1 MKRERERE
9 RERER
14 LIGIKFEGIVYLQRE
29 RDRGTMKA
37 S

>member
-1 MKRERERE
+1 
-9 RERER
+9 